1 MKMKLFLILGLV
13 LTTLAPG
20 CSRKQGSQATPK
32 DAVKKFAEGF
42 MEFDKAKVMASV
54 TGDKLELEALSVFMD
69 YMIAVKDFKKAV
81 TNQYGASGWAHF
93 ENEGG
98 AKLSLNLTDNRDKL
112 DSAKIEVNNDNA
124 TCTIPGE
131 AQVLNLSR
139 KNGLWYVD
147 AGNALATDGA
157 DLKNFVR
164 MWTGMTEL
172 IRKKQQRIG
181 QPGVTAQSLDMEL
194 GKELLN
200 VLTTNR

>member
-42 MEFDKAKVMASV
+42 MKFDKAKVMASV

-69 YMIAVKDFKKAV
+69 NMIAVKDFKKAI

-112 DSAKIEVNNDNA
+112 DSAKIKINNDNA

-139 KNGLWYVD
+139 RNGFWYVD
-147 AGNALATDGA
+147 AGNALATGGA
-157 DLKNFVR
+157 DLKNFIR
-164 MWTGMTEL
+164 MWTGTTEL
-172 IRKKQQRIG
+172 IRKKQRRIG

-200 VLTTNR
+200 VLTANR